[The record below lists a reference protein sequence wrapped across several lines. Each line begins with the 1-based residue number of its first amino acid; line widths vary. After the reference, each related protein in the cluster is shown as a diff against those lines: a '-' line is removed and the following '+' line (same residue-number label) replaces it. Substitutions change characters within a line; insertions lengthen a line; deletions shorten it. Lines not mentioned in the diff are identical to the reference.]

1 MEDHKSADEITG
13 KEHIRLTEK
22 RNKLALM
29 SSTISMAAQ
38 VIYLLINFIV
48 RRFFIQYFGMEILGI
63 NGVLA
68 DVLNT
73 LSLADLGVQSA
84 IMFRLYEPLAK
95 GRTSEVSEIITL
107 FRKVYWGIGSF
118 IIAGGFVCMP
128 FLQYFMKDVTYSM
141 GYIRIAF
148 FLQLLVTASTYFLA
162 YKRTLLYA
170 DQKQHV
176 NSLVDIGCNLFF
188 AAVKFFI
195 IIVVRDYYVYLIS
208 QILQNV
214 ISNLIV
220 HFICKKEYP
229 FLNVRETVSSRT
241 KRSLWEDVKNV
252 FASKL
257 ATYIYGST
265 DNLVISSF
273 ISTLS
278 VGYLSSYKY
287 VTSCLM
293 SIVYY
298 MMIPIQPMIGNYLV
312 DEDLESSRRLF
323 RNYTFVR
330 YFLAMLL
337 LVPAVCLADNFVAV
351 WIGAENLMPPMITY
365 LLVADTYVSIVYG
378 PTGEYINARG
388 LFEKEKKVMLLA
400 AFLNITLSIA
410 GTFVLGIYGVLLG
423 TVVCQIVLWIG
434 KSTIVFRNILLL
446 DAKGIARYWLT
457 QMKDL
462 LIFCVTVGIGKKLI
476 FLLFA
481 EYSWLSFAVN
491 GVILVLFSALVVSIF
506 NFRTSG
512 YAYLIRIGRMI
523 AGKIIRR

>member
-1 MEDHKSADEITG
+1 MTQ
-13 KEHIRLTEK
+13 T
-22 RNKLALM
+22 RNKLAFM

-38 VIYLLINFIV
+38 IIYLLINFVV
-48 RRFFIQYFGMEILGI
+48 RRFFIRYFGMEILGI
-63 NGVLA
+63 NGVIV

-107 FRKVYWGIGSF
+107 FRKVYWGIGCF
-118 IIAGGFVCMP
+118 IVAGGLVCMP
-128 FLQYFMKDVTYSM
+128 FLRYLMKDLTFSM
-141 GYIRIAF
+141 GYVRVAF
-148 FLQLLVTASTYFLA
+148 LLQLLISASTYFLA

-170 DQKQHV
+170 DQKQHI
-176 NSLVDIGCNLFF
+176 NSLVDIGCNLVFVF
-188 AAVKFFI
+188 VKFFV
-195 IIVVRDYYVYLIS
+195 IIVVKDYYIYLIS
-208 QILQNV
+208 QIVQNV

-220 HFICKKEYP
+220 HVICKKEYP
-229 FLNVRETVSSRT
+229 FLDVRGKVSSTT
-241 KRSLWEDVKNV
+241 KKNLWYDVKNV

-298 MMIPIQPMIGNYLV
+298 MMVPILPMIGNYLV
-312 DEDLESSRRLF
+312 DEDLESSKRLF
-323 RNYTFVR
+323 RNYTFIR
-330 YFLAMLL
+330 YFLAVIL
-337 LVPAVCLADNFVAV
+337 LVPAVCLADNFVAM
-351 WIGAENLMPPMITY
+351 WIGEENLMTPMITY

-378 PTGEYINARG
+378 PTGEYISARG

-423 TVVCQIVLWIG
+423 TVVCQLVLWIG
-434 KSTIVFRNILLL
+434 KSTIVFRNILSF
-446 DAKGIARYWLT
+446 DRREIAGYWLG
-457 QMKDL
+457 QIKDL
-462 LIFCVTVGIGKKLI
+462 FVFCAVAGIGKRLTGM
-476 FLLFA
+476 LFA
-481 EYSWLSFAVN
+481 QYSWTSFLVN
-491 GVILVLFSALVVSIF
+491 GAVLVLISALAVSIF

-512 YAYLIRIGRMI
+512 YAYLLRIGRMVLD
-523 AGKIIRR
+523 KVVSVKHNEDR

>member
-1 MEDHKSADEITG
+1 M
-13 KEHIRLTEK
+13 TEK
-22 RNKLALM
+22 RNKLAFM
-29 SSTISMAAQ
+29 SSTISMSAQ

-48 RRFFIQYFGMEILGI
+48 RRFFIRYFGMEILGI

-68 DVLNT
+68 DVLNM
-73 LSLADLGVQSA
+73 LSLADLGIQSA

-95 GRTSEVSEIITL
+95 GRLSEVSEIITL
-107 FRKVYWGIGSF
+107 FRKVYWGIGCF
-118 IIAGGFVCMP
+118 IMFGGFVCMP
-128 FLQYFMKDVTYSM
+128 FLKYFMKDITYSM
-141 GYIRIAF
+141 GYIRVAF

-188 AAVKFFI
+188 ALVKFFV
-195 IIVVRDYYVYLIS
+195 IIVIKDYYVYLAS

-214 ISNLIV
+214 VSNLIV
-220 HFICKKEYP
+220 HLICKKEYP
-229 FLNVRETVSSRT
+229 FLNVREDISAET
-241 KRSLWEDVKNV
+241 KRNLWGDVKNV

-257 ATYIYGST
+257 ANYVYSST

-298 MMIPIQPMIGNYLV
+298 MMVPIQPMIGNYLV
-312 DEDLESSRRLF
+312 DEELDSSRRLF
-323 RNYTFVR
+323 YNYTFVR
-330 YFLAMLL
+330 YFLAMIF
-337 LVPAVCLADNFVAV
+337 LVPAVCLADNFVAM
-351 WIGAENLMPPMITY
+351 WIGAENLMPSMITY

-388 LFEKEKKVMLLA
+388 LFEKEKKIMLLA

-434 KSTIVFRNILLL
+434 KSTIVFQNILFF
-446 DAKGIARYWLT
+446 DRKETARYWLI

-462 LIFCVTVGIGKKLI
+462 LVFCVTAAIGKKLI
-476 FLLFA
+476 LLVFA
-481 EYSWLSFAVN
+481 NYSWVSFVVN
-491 GVILVLFSALVVSIF
+491 GAMLVLLSALVVSLF

-512 YAYLIRIGRMI
+512 YAYLLRIGRMVL
-523 AGKIIRR
+523 GKVIKR